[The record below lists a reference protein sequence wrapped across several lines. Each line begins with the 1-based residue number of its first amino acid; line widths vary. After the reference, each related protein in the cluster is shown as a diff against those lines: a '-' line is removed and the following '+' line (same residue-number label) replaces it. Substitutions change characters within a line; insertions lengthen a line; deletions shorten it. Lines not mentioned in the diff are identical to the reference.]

1 MEDLMEQLIKR
12 FTLSSNAHL
21 CRDCVGY
28 YRDLYLG
35 YREPGNPDFLNTLK
49 NTLNNY
55 CPSVLKSARQ
65 VVYDRVRRD
74 IPDIMKA
81 EGLEEAVVAVVPRSK
96 AIMSPGQLGFRDAV
110 QECVRILQA
119 NGYSGITDGIGCI
132 TRHTD
137 TKTTHIHKFL
147 PGFNNCGSD
156 PYVGITNDTCHID
169 SNAVRGKT
177 VILIDDIYTK
187 TVNVD
192 EDCIQ
197 ALYDAGAAR
206 VVFYAVAY
214 TYRRSSYRKG
224 A

>member
-1 MEDLMEQLIKR
+1 M
-12 FTLSSNAHL
+12 
-21 CRDCVGY
+21 
-28 YRDLYLG
+28 
-35 YREPGNPDFLNTLK
+35 
-49 NTLNNY
+49 
-55 CPSVLKSARQ
+55 
-65 VVYDRVRRD
+65 YDRVKRD

-81 EGLEEAVVAVVPRSK
+81 ENLEEAVVAVVPRSK
-96 AIMSPGQLGFRDAV
+96 AFMSPNQLGFRDAV

-119 NGYSGITDGIGCI
+119 NGYSGITDGISCI
-132 TRHTD
+132 MRHTN
-137 TKTTHIHKFL
+137 TKTTHIHKNL
-147 PGFNNCGSD
+147 PGFDNCGSE
-156 PYVGITNDTCHID
+156 PYVGITNDTCHI
-169 SNAVRGKT
+169 NADVVRDKT

-206 VVFYAVAY
+206 VIFYAVAY